1 MIRKILVGSA
11 LAAASVSILSV
22 AQNTL
27 RPIMK
32 AGIRGVKSA
41 TETLKEEIEDII
53 YEAKAE
59 RALQKTLKNHERNI
73 EEEEEVEVEVQ
84 DAKEISHSQ
93 KEKY

>member
-73 EEEEEVEVEVQ
+73 EEEVQ
-84 DAKEISHSQ
+84 DAKEMSHSQ